1 MRGQDRATRPRRRHR
16 FGWAIC
22 NASGSA
28 RRIVG
33 HVGLYSGFQPAAE
46 TRMRRQTVENPFG
59 TLKAWMGSTHFLTK
73 TFPNI
78 GGQSVDHRARPSVS
92 QVFSFSTSSVR
103 PMPRGGVVDQDAPPC
118 AIPNQRAVQKK
129 TRAQHLRAKP
139 LKVLV
144 GRVGI
149 EPTTNGLSE
158 SSVRRALSKR
168 VFL

>member
-1 MRGQDRATRPRRRHR
+1 
-16 FGWAIC
+16 
-22 NASGSA
+22 
-28 RRIVG
+28 
-33 HVGLYSGFQPAAE
+33 
-46 TRMRRQTVENPFG
+46 MRRQTVENPFG

-149 EPTTNGLSE
+149 EPTTNGLR
-158 SSVRRALSKR
+158 VRGTGARARRKPRKR
-168 VFL
+168 NGRFVCTRTAAPQPNLCRIKKSALLVGCGPFSNRVNGPSDFSPSP